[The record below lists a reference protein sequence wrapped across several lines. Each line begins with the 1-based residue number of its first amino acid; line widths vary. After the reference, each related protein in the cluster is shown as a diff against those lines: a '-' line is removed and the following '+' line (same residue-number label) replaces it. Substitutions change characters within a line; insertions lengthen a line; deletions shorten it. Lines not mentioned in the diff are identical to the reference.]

1 MSNQSI
7 EKQGHADAADTGH
20 LRTYFQDV
28 DEHAVKELGEK
39 YGDLVP
45 PERLRSLR
53 ENSTSFETPPDFV
66 KNYRAQFGHAPEAGL
81 VGYTERDRP
90 AHVSTE
96 DTAGIPGTVIH
107 ERLHQLS
114 DANAA
119 KVFGNELYEGVT
131 EDLAIEVSG
140 KEPEPTDRVAY
151 PKARAEA
158 HALRHT
164 LGDDAIKE
172 AYFGGD
178 TSKLRE
184 RLETTMNHGRPEQEP
199 PGG

>member
-1 MSNQSI
+1 MSNQPI
-7 EKQGHADAADTGH
+7 EKQGHADAADTGR

-28 DEHAVKELGEK
+28 DEQAVKELGEK

-45 PERLRSLR
+45 PERLRSLQER
-53 ENSTSFETPPDFV
+53 PTSFETPPDFV
-66 KNYRAQFGHAPEAGL
+66 ENYRTRFGHAPEAGL

-140 KEPEPTDRVAY
+140 QEPEPTDHVAY

-164 LGDDAIKE
+164 LGADAIDDA
-172 AYFGGD
+172 YFKGD
-178 TSKLRE
+178 TTKLSE
-184 RLETTMNHGRPEQEP
+184 RLDTAIEVKRAEKVAAES
-199 PGG
+199 